1 MLIESVYLG
10 DRKTSGLQHSEIFRV
25 SHIFSHLHSMNQMKF
40 VLGSFTVIISAAR
53 SRVFHIFSDFSSL
66 YPQSSGCLFAYLLG
80 RQGAWNP
87 FQTAATKISSL
98 LDQTQERSGVSWSL
112 ALQQCTT
119 ELHPKLVCLDGSLMI
134 FMACCVGTF
143 QPDILR
149 SNIPTALWAPLAACA
164 AEVVMARLPCQA
176 THAWRNTERK
186 MGHWSSFFLTSKF
199 GYLPW
204 TGQKNARKM
213 GGLSKN
219 AFNGKEKHAKF
230 KVWALVFC
238 QELHAPIWPPFSPS
252 IRYHKWPVATPNM
265 TGQRGQTGR
274 ASHELPGGSLS
285 LQNHAWPGM
294 EHHQFFA
301 LQETPDQRLIKV
313 GGDVL
318 KMMLTGSNGWV
329 FMAPSLLSW
338 LMKAVLVHGLYVD
351 PVESCTKT
359 KPQSIIIIHIYPYSS
374 IRLRGFSWSD
384 NGVETCQSW
393 RTGSAPQQRADPSLE
408 FSSKGRLSP
417 RLYVTQSRSKPGKCG
432 PWQTKVKVCI
442 MDVAFN
448 ATLDD
453 EPPWHLRGS
462 SKVNGFDARLI
473 GWQNWS
479 SSIFINLNLL
489 SDGRSQ
495 ILILKGPYPYH
506 LHIQNQSPAIFKS
519 AQRLRSMRG
528 TDFRWGRAIWKSLA
542 LVPDRH
548 LLTMSHAATRLW
560 LS

>member
-1 MLIESVYLG
+1 M
-10 DRKTSGLQHSEIFRV
+10 
-25 SHIFSHLHSMNQMKF
+25 
-40 VLGSFTVIISAAR
+40 
-53 SRVFHIFSDFSSL
+53 
-66 YPQSSGCLFAYLLG
+66 
-80 RQGAWNP
+80 
-87 FQTAATKISSL
+87 
-98 LDQTQERSGVSWSL
+98 
-112 ALQQCTT
+112 
-119 ELHPKLVCLDGSLMI
+119 
-134 FMACCVGTF
+134 
-143 QPDILR
+143 
-149 SNIPTALWAPLAACA
+149 
-164 AEVVMARLPCQA
+164 
-176 THAWRNTERK
+176 
-186 MGHWSSFFLTSKF
+186 
-199 GYLPW
+199 
-204 TGQKNARKM
+204 
-213 GGLSKN
+213 
-219 AFNGKEKHAKF
+219 
-230 KVWALVFC
+230 
-238 QELHAPIWPPFSPS
+238 APILA

-448 ATLDD
+448 ARLDD

-473 GWQNWS
+473 GWQNWICINLHQS
-479 SSIFINLNLL
+479 SSFFPMAGPKFWFWKVLTHTISISKINPLPSPNLL
-489 SDGRSQ
+489 SAYVPWEGRTFAGVEPFES
-495 ILILKGPYPYH
+495 H
-506 LHIQNQSPAIFKS
+506 SPWC
-519 AQRLRSMRG
+519 R
-528 TDFRWGRAIWKSLA
+528 TDICWLC
-542 LVPDRH
+542 P
-548 LLTMSHAATRLW
+548 HAATRLW